1 MDRTVV
7 GLWCQFLSHDPHFN
21 HFITTVVF
29 INCTVLAV
37 DYYEMPVKCSDA
49 LISACMLNG
58 INFFCTLTFLAEM
71 IVKLV
76 GLTFRGY
83 ISDSFNIFDGTI
95 VLLSIAEMFLPGDG
109 GGISV
114 FRALRILR
122 IFKAAARFE
131 NLKKVI
137 MTIINTI
144 PELANF
150 FILLSL
156 VVFSYAV
163 TGLQMFGGTYG
174 DCIPAGE
181 EVRFNSILI
190 QFSFNLM
197 SYL

>member
-7 GLWCQFLSHDPHFN
+7 ELWCQFLSHDPHFN

-83 ISDSFNIFDGTI
+83 ISDRSDLI
-95 VLLSIAEMFLPGDG
+95 
-109 GGISV
+109 
-114 FRALRILR
+114 
-122 IFKAAARFE
+122 
-131 NLKKVI
+131 
-137 MTIINTI
+137 
-144 PELANF
+144 
-150 FILLSL
+150 
-156 VVFSYAV
+156 
-163 TGLQMFGGTYG
+163 
-174 DCIPAGE
+174 
-181 EVRFNSILI
+181 RFNPILI
-190 QFSFNLM
+190 RFNPI
-197 SYL
+197 

>member
-1 MDRTVV
+1 
-7 GLWCQFLSHDPHFN
+7 
-21 HFITTVVF
+21 
-29 INCTVLAV
+29 
-37 DYYEMPVKCSDA
+37 
-49 LISACMLNG
+49 
-58 INFFCTLTFLAEM
+58 M
-71 IVKLV
+71 I
-76 GLTFRGY
+76 FA
-83 ISDSFNIFDGTI
+83 SSFNIFDGTI

-114 FRALRILR
+114 FLR

-156 VVFSYAV
+156 VVFFYAV
-163 TGLQMFGGTYG
+163 MGLQIFGGTYG

-181 EVRFNSILI
+181 EVRFKSILI
-190 QFSFNLM
+190 QFQFNFN
-197 SYL
+197 SI

>member
-1 MDRTVV
+1 
-7 GLWCQFLSHDPHFN
+7 
-21 HFITTVVF
+21 
-29 INCTVLAV
+29 
-37 DYYEMPVKCSDA
+37 
-49 LISACMLNG
+49 
-58 INFFCTLTFLAEM
+58 M
-71 IVKLV
+71 I
-76 GLTFRGY
+76 FA
-83 ISDSFNIFDGTI
+83 SSFNIFDGTI

-144 PELANF
+144 PELVNF

-190 QFSFNLM
+190 QF
-197 SYL
+197 